1 MKVEKI
7 REKMLEFLLDI
18 NECEDDEI
26 EYVCRKL
33 WEVAYEIEVNR
44 GIGGTYEIN
53 RYSRNDE

>member
-18 NECEDDEI
+18 NGCEDDEI

-33 WEVAYEIEVNR
+33 WEVAYEIE
-44 GIGGTYEIN
+44 GE
-53 RYSRNDE
+53 

>member
-18 NECEDDEI
+18 NE
-26 EYVCRKL
+26 

-44 GIGGTYEIN
+44 GIGGSYEIN

>member
-26 EYVCRKL
+26 EYVYRKL
-33 WEVAYEIEVNR
+33 WEVAYEIES
-44 GIGGTYEIN
+44 E
-53 RYSRNDE
+53 

>member
-26 EYVCRKL
+26 EYVYRKL
-33 WEVAYEIEVNR
+33 WEVAYEIE
-44 GIGGTYEIN
+44 GE
-53 RYSRNDE
+53 